1 MTDPKPQITVEA
13 LVQASPARTW
23 ACWTEPQHI
32 MEWNAASDDWHCP
45 SATSDL
51 RVGGE
56 FHSTMAARDGSFQFD
71 FGGTFE
77 EIIPQQK
84 IVSVMGDGRKI
95 VTTFEETPD
104 GVRVTETFEAE
115 SENPLEMQ
123 RAGWQAILDRF
134 KKHVEGEGGPPKA

>member
-1 MTDPKPQITVEA
+1 MNEAKPQITVEA
-13 LVQASPARTW
+13 LVQVSIERAW

-56 FHSTMAARDGSFQFD
+56 FHAQMAARDGSASFD
-71 FGGTFE
+71 FWGTFE

-95 VTTFEETPD
+95 VTTFMETPE
-104 GVRVTETFEAE
+104 GVKVTELFEAE

-134 KKHVEGEGGPPKA
+134 KKHAEEEAEHVQA